1 MSDILD
7 NIKRTFNKG
16 NVLMKFIFI
25 NVAVFIAIHAIGVV
39 ATLFRLES
47 LNPLTLLAVPSQLNM
62 LLIRFWTVFTYMFV
76 HVGFMHILFNMLWL
90 YWFGKIFLSYFNDRT
105 LGSLYV
111 IGGFAGALLYII
123 AFNTIPYY
131 LDLGHSSMIGASA
144 SVMAIVMAAAFY
156 RKDVT
161 LNLLFFGRVKIIYIA
176 LIVFLI
182 DFFSLSN
189 GDNPGGHV
197 AHIGGALAGYLFATQ
212 YKKGKD
218 FTLPI
223 SRFLDKIAN
232 LFKKGE
238 HKGAHKVVYKRAE
251 DDYDYNYRK
260 AEESKNIDAIL
271 DKLKQSGY
279 NSLSAEE
286 KRQLFDAGDNK
297 K

>member
-1 MSDILD
+1 MSNILD

-16 NVLMKFIFI
+16 DVLMKFIFI
-25 NVAVFIAIHAIGVV
+25 NIAVFLAIHAVGVV

-47 LNPLTLLAVPSQLNM
+47 LDPLPFLAVPSQLNM
-62 LLIRFWTVFTYMFV
+62 ILIRFWTLLTYMFV
-76 HVGFMHILFNMLWL
+76 QVGFMHILFNMLWL
-90 YWFGKIFLSYFNDRT
+90 YWFGKIFLTYFNDRT

-111 IGGFAGALLYII
+111 IGGLAGALLYIL

-131 LDLGHSSMIGASA
+131 IYESGHGVMIGASA

-156 RKDVT
+156 RPDVT
-161 LNLLFFGRVKIIYIA
+161 LNLFLFGRIKIIYIA
-176 LIVFLI
+176 IAVFVI

-189 GDNPGGHV
+189 GNNPGGHV
-197 AHIGGALAGYLFATQ
+197 AHIGGAIAGYLFATQ

-232 LFKKGE
+232 LFKKRKY
-238 HKGAHKVVYKRAE
+238 KGAHKVVYKKPE
-251 DDYDYNYRK
+251 TDYDYNYRK
-260 AEESKNIDAIL
+260 AQQSKKIDAIL

-279 NSLSAEE
+279 DSLSGEE
-286 KRQLFDAGDNK
+286 KRQLFDAGK

>member
-1 MSDILD
+1 
-7 NIKRTFNKG
+7 
-16 NVLMKFIFI
+16 MKFIFI
-25 NVAVFIAIHAIGVV
+25 NVAVFLAIHAVGVV

-47 LNPLTLLAVPSQLNM
+47 LDPLPFLAVPSQLNM
-62 LLIRFWTVFTYMFV
+62 ILIRFWTLLTYMFV

-111 IGGFAGALLYII
+111 IGGLAGALLYIL

-131 LDLGHSSMIGASA
+131 IYESGHGIMIGASA

-156 RKDVT
+156 RPDVT
-161 LNLLFFGRVKIIYIA
+161 LNLFLFGRIKIIYIA
-176 LIVFLI
+176 IAVFVI

-189 GDNPGGHV
+189 GNNPGGHV
-197 AHIGGALAGYLFATQ
+197 AHIGGAIAGYLFANQ

-232 LFKKGE
+232 LFKKRKY
-238 HKGAHKVVYKRAE
+238 KGAHKVVYRKPE
-251 DDYDYNYRK
+251 SDYDYNYRK
-260 AEESKNIDAIL
+260 AQESKKIDAIL

-279 NSLSAEE
+279 DSLSSEE
-286 KRQLFDAGDNK
+286 KRQLFDAGK

>member
-1 MSDILD
+1 MSNFLD
-7 NIKRTFNKG
+7 NIKRIYNKG
-16 NVLMKFIFI
+16 DVLMKFIFI
-25 NVAVFIAIHAIGVV
+25 NVAVFFAIHAVGVV
-39 ATLFRLES
+39 ATLFQISS
-47 LNPLTLLAVPSQLNM
+47 LDPLPFLAVPSHVNT

-90 YWFGKIFLSYFNDRT
+90 YWFGKIFLSYFNQRT

-111 IGGFAGALLYII
+111 IGGLAGALLYII
-123 AFNTIPYY
+123 AFNTIPLYIQ
-131 LDLGHSSMIGASA
+131 DGHGVMIGASA

-161 LNLLFFGRVKIIYIA
+161 LNLLFIGRVKIIYIA
-176 LIVFLI
+176 LVVFFI
-182 DFFSLSN
+182 DFFSLSSGN
-189 GDNPGGHV
+189 NPGGHV
-197 AHIGGALAGYLFATQ
+197 AHIGGALMGILFATQ

-232 LFKKGE
+232 LFKKRE
-238 HKGAHKVVYKRAE
+238 HKGAHKVVFKKAE
-251 DDYDYNYRK
+251 NDYVFNYRK
-260 AEESKNIDAIL
+260 AQDAKKIDAIL

-279 NSLSAEE
+279 NSLSSEE
-286 KRQLFDAGDNK
+286 KRQLFDAGK

>member
-1 MSDILD
+1 MSNFLD

-25 NVAVFIAIHAIGVV
+25 NVAVFLAIHAVGVV

-47 LNPLTLLAVPSQLNM
+47 LDPLPFLAVPSQLNM
-62 LLIRFWTVFTYMFV
+62 ILIRFWTLLTYMFV

-111 IGGFAGALLYII
+111 IGGLAGALLYIL

-131 LDLGHSSMIGASA
+131 IYESGHGIMIGASA

-156 RKDVT
+156 RPDVT
-161 LNLLFFGRVKIIYIA
+161 LNLFLFGRIKIIYIA
-176 LIVFLI
+176 IAVFVI

-189 GDNPGGHV
+189 GNNPGGHV
-197 AHIGGALAGYLFATQ
+197 AHIGGAIAGYLFANQ

-232 LFKKGE
+232 LFKKRKY
-238 HKGAHKVVYKRAE
+238 KGAHKVVYRKPE
-251 DDYDYNYRK
+251 SDYDYNYRK
-260 AEESKNIDAIL
+260 AQESKKIDAIL

-279 NSLSAEE
+279 DSLSSEE
-286 KRQLFDAGDNK
+286 KRQLFDAGK

>member
-1 MSDILD
+1 MSNILD

-16 NVLMKFIFI
+16 DVLMKFIFI
-25 NVAVFIAIHAIGVV
+25 NVAVFLAIHAVGVV

-47 LNPLTLLAVPSQLNM
+47 LDPLPFLAVPSQLNM
-62 LLIRFWTVFTYMFV
+62 ILIRFWTLLTYMFV

-111 IGGFAGALLYII
+111 IGGLAGALLYII

-131 LDLGHSSMIGASA
+131 IYESGHGIMIGASA

-156 RKDVT
+156 RPDVT
-161 LNLLFFGRVKIIYIA
+161 LNLFLFGRIKIIYIA
-176 LIVFLI
+176 IAVFVI

-189 GDNPGGHV
+189 GNNPGGHV
-197 AHIGGALAGYLFATQ
+197 AHIGGAIAGYLFATQ

-223 SRFLDKIAN
+223 SRFLDMIVN
-232 LFKKGE
+232 LFKKRKY
-238 HKGAHKVVYKRAE
+238 KGAHKVVYKKTE
-251 DDYDYNYRK
+251 TDYDYNYRK
-260 AEESKNIDAIL
+260 AQQSKTIDAIL

-279 NSLSAEE
+279 DSLSSEE
-286 KRQLFDAGDNK
+286 KRQLFDAGK

>member
-1 MSDILD
+1 MPNILD
-7 NIKRTFNKG
+7 NIKRTFNKSD
-16 NVLMKFIFI
+16 VLMKFVFI
-25 NVAVFIAIHAIGVV
+25 NIAVFLAIHAVGVV

-47 LNPLTLLAVPSQLNM
+47 LNPLPFLAVPSELNM
-62 LLIRFWTVFTYMFV
+62 LLIRFWTLLTYMFV

-90 YWFGKIFLSYFNDRT
+90 YWFGNIFLSYFNDRT

-131 LDLGHSSMIGASA
+131 LYLNHTVMIGASA
-144 SVMAIVMAAAFY
+144 SVMAIVMATAFY
-156 RKDVT
+156 RPNTT
-161 LNLLFFGRVKIIYIA
+161 LNLFLFGRVKIIYIA
-176 LIVFLI
+176 LIVFTI

-197 AHIGGALAGYLFATQ
+197 AHIGGAIAGYLFATQ

-223 SRFLDKIAN
+223 SRFLDRIAN
-232 LFKKGE
+232 LFKKRK
-238 HKGAHKVVYKRAE
+238 HKGAHKVVYKRTE
-251 DDYDYNYRK
+251 TDYDYNYRK
-260 AEESKNIDAIL
+260 KQESKKIDAIL

-286 KRQLFDAGDNK
+286 KRQLFDAGDKN
-297 K
+297 

>member
-1 MSDILD
+1 MSDFFDTIKSRFNSG
-7 NIKRTFNKG
+7 NI
-16 NVLMKFIFI
+16 LMKFIFI
-25 NVAVFIAIHAIGVV
+25 NVAVFLAIHAVGVV

-47 LNPLTLLAVPSQLNM
+47 LDPLPFLAVPSQLNM
-62 LLIRFWTVFTYMFV
+62 ILIRFWTLLTYMFV

-111 IGGFAGALLYII
+111 IGGLAGALLYIL

-131 LDLGHSSMIGASA
+131 IYESGHGIMIGASA

-156 RKDVT
+156 RPDVT
-161 LNLLFFGRVKIIYIA
+161 LNLFLFGRIKIIYIA
-176 LIVFLI
+176 IAVFVI

-189 GDNPGGHV
+189 GNNPGGHV
-197 AHIGGALAGYLFATQ
+197 AHIGGAIAGYLFANQ

-232 LFKKGE
+232 LFKKRKY
-238 HKGAHKVVYKRAE
+238 KGAHKVVYRKPE
-251 DDYDYNYRK
+251 SDYDYNYRK
-260 AEESKNIDAIL
+260 AQESKKIDAIL

-279 NSLSAEE
+279 DSLSSEE
-286 KRQLFDAGDNK
+286 KRQLFDAGK

>member
-16 NVLMKFIFI
+16 NILMKFIFI
-25 NVAVFIAIHAIGVV
+25 NVAVFVAIHAVGVI

-47 LNPLTLLAVPSQLNM
+47 LNLIHFLAVPSQLNI
-62 LLIRFWTVFTYMFV
+62 LLIKFWTIFTYMFV
-76 HVGFMHILFNMLWL
+76 HEGFMHILFNMLWL
-90 YWFGKIFLSYFNDRT
+90 YWFGNIFLSYFNDRT

-131 LDLGHSSMIGASA
+131 LHEVGHGVMIGASA

-156 RKDVT
+156 RKDASI
-161 LNLLFFGRVKIIYIA
+161 NLFLFGRVKIIYIA
-176 LIVFLI
+176 LIVFAI
-182 DFFSLSN
+182 DFISLTSLE
-189 GDNPGGHV
+189 NPGGHV
-197 AHIGGALAGYLFATQ
+197 AHIGGAIVGYLFANQ

-223 SRFLDKIAN
+223 SRFLDSIAN
-232 LFKKGE
+232 LFKKRK
-238 HKGAHKVVYKRAE
+238 HKGAHKVVYKRTE
-251 DDYDYNYRK
+251 SDSDYNYRK
-260 AEESKNIDAIL
+260 TEESNKIDAIL

-279 NSLSAEE
+279 NSLSSEE
-286 KRQLFDAGDNK
+286 KRQLFDAGK

>member
-1 MSDILD
+1 MSNILD

-16 NVLMKFIFI
+16 DVLMKFIFI
-25 NVAVFIAIHAIGVV
+25 NVAVFLAIQAVGVV

-47 LNPLTLLAVPSQLNM
+47 LNPLSFLAVPSQLSS
-62 LLIRFWTVFTYMFV
+62 LLIRFWTLLTYMFV

-111 IGGFAGALLYII
+111 IGGLAGALLYIL

-131 LDLGHSSMIGASA
+131 IYESGHGVMIGASA

-156 RKDVT
+156 RPDVT
-161 LNLLFFGRVKIIYIA
+161 LNLFLFGRVKIIYIA
-176 LIVFLI
+176 IAVFVI

-189 GDNPGGHV
+189 GNNPGGHV
-197 AHIGGALAGYLFATQ
+197 AHIGGAIAGYLFATQ

-232 LFKKGE
+232 LFKKRKY
-238 HKGAHKVVYKRAE
+238 KGAHKVVYKNPE
-251 DDYDYNYRK
+251 TDYDYNYRK
-260 AEESKNIDAIL
+260 KQESKNIDVIL

-279 NSLSAEE
+279 SSLSSEE
-286 KRQLFDAGDNK
+286 KRQLFDASK

>member
-1 MSDILD
+1 MSNFLD

-16 NVLMKFIFI
+16 DVLMKFIFI
-25 NVAVFIAIHAIGVV
+25 NVAVFLAIHAVGVV

-47 LNPLTLLAVPSQLNM
+47 LDPLPFLAVPSQLNM
-62 LLIRFWTVFTYMFV
+62 ILIRFWTLLTYMFV

-111 IGGFAGALLYII
+111 IGGLAGALLYIL

-131 LDLGHSSMIGASA
+131 IYESGHGIMIGASA

-156 RKDVT
+156 RPDVT
-161 LNLLFFGRVKIIYIA
+161 LNLFLFGRIKIIYIA
-176 LIVFLI
+176 IAVFVI

-189 GDNPGGHV
+189 GNNPGGHV
-197 AHIGGALAGYLFATQ
+197 AHLGGAIAGYLFANQ

-232 LFKKGE
+232 LFKKRKY
-238 HKGAHKVVYKRAE
+238 KGAHKVVYRKPE
-251 DDYDYNYRK
+251 SDYDYNYRK
-260 AEESKNIDAIL
+260 AQESKKIDAIL

-279 NSLSAEE
+279 DSLSSEE
-286 KRQLFDAGDNK
+286 KRQLFDAGK

>member
-1 MSDILD
+1 MSNILD

-16 NVLMKFIFI
+16 DVLMKFIFI
-25 NVAVFIAIHAIGVV
+25 NIAVFFAIHAVGVI
-39 ATLFRLES
+39 ATLFQLKS
-47 LNPLTLLAVPSQLNM
+47 LDPLPILAVPSQLKM
-62 LLIRFWTVFTYMFV
+62 LLIRFWTLFTYMFV

-90 YWFGKIFLSYFNDRT
+90 YWFGKIFQSYFNDRT

-111 IGGFAGALLYII
+111 IGGLAGALLYIL

-131 LDLGHSSMIGASA
+131 IYESGHGVMIGASA

-156 RKDVT
+156 RPEVS
-161 LNLLFFGRVKIIYIA
+161 LNLFLFGRVKIIYIA
-176 LIVFLI
+176 IAVFVI

-189 GDNPGGHV
+189 GNNPGGHV
-197 AHIGGALAGYLFATQ
+197 AHIGGAIAGYLFATQ

-232 LFKKGE
+232 LFKKRKY
-238 HKGAHKVVYKRAE
+238 KGAHKVVYKKPE
-251 DDYDYNYRK
+251 TDYDYNYRK
-260 AEESKNIDAIL
+260 KQESKNIDTIL

-279 NSLSAEE
+279 GSLSSEE
-286 KRQLFDAGDNK
+286 KRQLFDASK

>member
-1 MSDILD
+1 MSNFLD

-16 NVLMKFIFI
+16 DVLMKFIFI
-25 NVAVFIAIHAIGVV
+25 NVAVFLAIHAVGVV

-47 LNPLTLLAVPSQLNM
+47 LDPLPFLAVPSQLNM
-62 LLIRFWTVFTYMFV
+62 ILIRFWTLLTYMFV

-111 IGGFAGALLYII
+111 IGGLAGALLYIL

-131 LDLGHSSMIGASA
+131 IYESGHGIMIGASA

-156 RKDVT
+156 RPDVT
-161 LNLLFFGRVKIIYIA
+161 LNLFLFGRIKIIYIA
-176 LIVFLI
+176 IAVFVI

-189 GDNPGGHV
+189 GNNPGGHV
-197 AHIGGALAGYLFATQ
+197 AHIGGAIAGYLFANQ

-232 LFKKGE
+232 LFKKRKY
-238 HKGAHKVVYKRAE
+238 KGAHKVVYRKPE
-251 DDYDYNYRK
+251 SDYDYNYRK
-260 AEESKNIDAIL
+260 AQESKKIDAIL

-279 NSLSAEE
+279 DSLSSEE
-286 KRQLFDAGDNK
+286 KRQLFDAGK